1 MIIYY
6 CKVKKEDDEGNLTNE
21 RRGWLDKLLLLLS
34 CEDSEH
40 QSSCSTLDGLA
51 VCLSQ
56 TKRGSKLRSWIFLR
70 QGPTHSLPACR

>member
-34 CEDSEH
+34 CED
-40 QSSCSTLDGLA
+40 
-51 VCLSQ
+51 
-56 TKRGSKLRSWIFLR
+56 
-70 QGPTHSLPACR
+70 